1 MGQVYLGESPAGR
14 LVAVKVIKPS
24 VLDEDSRAR
33 FPLEVDS
40 LKAVYGPFIAS
51 FVAADTHAERPWP
64 AVEFVQGA
72 DLLVHVSEHGPLPLV
87 EAASLGALLAEGL
100 GTVHDATNDMADEVV
115 ARLARRGIMAA
126 KITGDGERGA
136 EGVHVGTMYRFK
148 GLEYRCMI
156 IAGVSE
162 GLVPRAAVKSWE
174 RTDRLRH
181 RRELRRARSLPFV
194 AATRARD
201 ALTISWHGEPS
212 RFLGPPGAW
221 DR

>member
-1 MGQVYLGESPAGR
+1 MSRATTGGMGQVYLGESPAGW

-100 GTVHDATNDMADEVV
+100 GTVHDATNDMADEAPSQHTIEYTPMV
-115 ARLARRGIMAA
+115 RG
-126 KITGDGERGA
+126 
-136 EGVHVGTMYRFK
+136 
-148 GLEYRCMI
+148 
-156 IAGVSE
+156 S
-162 GLVPRAAVKSWE
+162 S
-174 RTDRLRH
+174 
-181 RRELRRARSLPFV
+181 SLNGST
-194 AATRARD
+194 AC
-201 ALTISWHGEPS
+201 
-212 RFLGPPGAW
+212 GPLPGRW
-221 DR
+221 